1 MFLFHDANKIACLNK
16 GRLSAA
22 LASTTLGQLRQQCL
36 LQKKPK
42 GKEKEPL
49 SRYIHV
55 SMFVFQKKYIY
66 LNIQTHIYIYIRT
79 YFYIC
84 KCFLIFSKSNSLWCI
99 YIHR

>member
-22 LASTTLGQLRQQCL
+22 LASTTLGQLRQQFL
-36 LQKKPK
+36 VQKKPK

-55 SMFVFQKKYIY
+55 SMFVFSKKINIY
-66 LNIQTHIYIYIRT
+66 KYSNTHIYLYKNI
-79 YFYIC
+79 
-84 KCFLIFSKSNSLWCI
+84 FL
-99 YIHR
+99 YM

>member
-42 GKEKEPL
+42 GKEKGPL

-55 SMFVFQKKYIY
+55 SMFVLKKKIYIFKY
-66 LNIQTHIYIYIRT
+66 SNTHIYLYKNI
-79 YFYIC
+79 
-84 KCFLIFSKSNSLWCI
+84 FL
-99 YIHR
+99 YM

>member
-55 SMFVFQKKYIY
+55 SMFVFQKKYIFKY
-66 LNIQTHIYIYIRT
+66 SNTHIYLYKNI
-79 YFYIC
+79 
-84 KCFLIFSKSNSLWCI
+84 FL
-99 YIHR
+99 YM

>member
-22 LASTTLGQLRQQCL
+22 LASTTLGQLRQQFL
-36 LQKKPK
+36 VQKKPK

-55 SMFVFQKKYIY
+55 SMFVFFSKKIYI
-66 LNIQTHIYIYIRT
+66 NIQTHKYLYKNI
-79 YFYIC
+79 
-84 KCFLIFSKSNSLWCI
+84 FL
-99 YIHR
+99 YM

>member
-55 SMFVFQKKYIY
+55 SMFVFQK
-66 LNIQTHIYIYIRT
+66 NIYI
-79 YFYIC
+79 
-84 KCFLIFSKSNSLWCI
+84 
-99 YIHR
+99 

>member
-66 LNIQTHIYIYIRT
+66 IFKYSNTHIYLYKNI
-79 YFYIC
+79 
-84 KCFLIFSKSNSLWCI
+84 FL
-99 YIHR
+99 YM

>member
-55 SMFVFQKKYIY
+55 SMFVFQK
-66 LNIQTHIYIYIRT
+66 NNIYIYI
-79 YFYIC
+79 
-84 KCFLIFSKSNSLWCI
+84 
-99 YIHR
+99 